1 MQQLALNQVERQN
14 AANPAVLHFHILAAF
29 FLDDHVRIH
38 GSYRIEALGPQHFQ
52 INGNA
57 APCVIKLLI
66 GVIRVNQWGSGNHR
80 IQFLTDGRF
89 LTERI
94 HLFGMLHQAGAQIDR
109 QSGNGLTIR
118 GDERLY
124 VGIVAHHGSDV
135 VMVAGVADTV
145 ITEQLGLQTRPG
157 VPIFLK
163 LLDLTLRN
171 ATEHRSVHIP
181 RLRILG

>member
-14 AANPAVLHFHILAAF
+14 AANPAILHFHILAAF

-80 IQFLTDGRF
+80 IQFLANGRF

-94 HLFGMLHQAGAQIDR
+94 HLFGGSANRQA
-109 QSGNGLTIR
+109 IR
-118 GDERLY
+118 KWPD
-124 VGIVAHHGSDV
+124 H
-135 VMVAGVADTV
+135 
-145 ITEQLGLQTRPG
+145 TR
-157 VPIFLK
+157 
-163 LLDLTLRN
+163 R
-171 ATEHRSVHIP
+171 
-181 RLRILG
+181 